1 MNEHHSQISS
11 EALSVQEQKVIID
24 RSQALRTLTLN
35 RPRVLNALDED
46 MCRTLSDEIPAVAR
60 NPDIYI
66 VALLSSSPKAFC
78 AGGDVLAL
86 TDEARRDIENAKA
99 KFRTEY
105 RLNWLLECF
114 SKPTVSFI
122 DGICM
127 GSGVGLSAYNT
138 HRVAGEN
145 YKWAMPEVKIGL
157 FPDVGIAH
165 RLARFP
171 WPIGLYLGLTGR
183 AIDRRDAQWLGLV
196 THCIASSRFA
206 NILEKLADAEP
217 VDPLLDDLNEI
228 LGEGPL
234 QKDLGHIRDHFS
246 YATLAEIF
254 RSLAKAE
261 ASGSDWARDT
271 LAGLRKSS
279 PLSLAITDR
288 HIRAACTLDI
298 RETLIEDYRL
308 AVRCLEY
315 PDFAEGVRAALRD
328 KDGSPRWAPAQFED
342 VTADIV
348 EKYFAPLGEN
358 ELHLPSRT
366 EMQAARV

>member
-1 MNEHHSQISS
+1 MNEHHSQISP
-11 EALSVQEQKVIID
+11 EAPAIEERKIIID
-24 RSQALRTLTLN
+24 RSQALRTMTLN

-46 MCRTLSDEIPAVAR
+46 MCRALSNELPDIAR

-66 VALLSSSPKAFC
+66 VAFLSSSPKAFC

-86 TDEARRDIENAKA
+86 TDEAQRDIEGARAKV
-99 KFRTEY
+99 RTEY
-105 RLNWLLECF
+105 KLNWLLECF
-114 SKPTVSFI
+114 SKPVVSFI

-127 GSGVGLSAYNT
+127 GSGAGLTTYNT

-165 RLARFP
+165 RLARLP

-183 AIDRRDAQWLGLV
+183 AITRGDAQWLGLV
-196 THCIASSRFA
+196 THCIASSQFA
-206 NILEKLADAEP
+206 KILEKLADAQP
-217 VDPLLDDLNEI
+217 VDPLLDGLNEI
-228 LGEGPL
+228 QGEGPL
-234 QKDLGHIRDHFS
+234 RKDLGYIRDHFS
-246 YATLAEIF
+246 HPTLAEIF
-254 RSLAKAE
+254 VSLAKAE
-261 ASGSDWARDT
+261 ASGSDWARET

-279 PLSLAITDR
+279 PISLAITDR

-308 AVRCLEY
+308 AARCLEY

-328 KDGSPRWAPAQFED
+328 KDGSPRWVPAQFED
-342 VTADIV
+342 ITADIV
-348 EKYFAPLGEN
+348 ERYFAPLGEN
-358 ELHLPSRT
+358 ELDLPSRA